1 MFFFHTAKDVLF
13 LLIYVDDI
21 LVRGSDPHHVS
32 SFASRLN
39 ATFAIRDLSRLHYF
53 LDLEIMQAKN
63 SVHLN
68 QHKYVHELLQ
78 RTSMLESKSV
88 STPGMG
94 G

>member
-1 MFFFHTAKDVLF
+1 MFLHLLLVLMLH
-13 LLIYVDDI
+13 LL
-21 LVRGSDPHHVS
+21 
-32 SFASRLN
+32 F
-39 ATFAIRDLSRLHYF
+39 RDLGRFHYF
-53 LDLEIMQAKN
+53 LSLEIMQAEN